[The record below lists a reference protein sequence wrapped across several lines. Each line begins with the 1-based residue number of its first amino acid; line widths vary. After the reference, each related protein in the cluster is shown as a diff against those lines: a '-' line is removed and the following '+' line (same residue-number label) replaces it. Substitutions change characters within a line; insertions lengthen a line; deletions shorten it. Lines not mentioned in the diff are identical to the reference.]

1 MNYGNRRWIAAL
13 SFVTLAGCVSQLPQ
27 NDVIPIDS
35 IPTFDASA
43 IVSSK
48 NGIIAS
54 DISRVP
60 GTICVPAASGLCD
73 SSGFVPGQY
82 LSDGATVGVTA
93 TTTTQPNFDSLLDNR
108 YTGTANVPFLSGSGS
123 AESYDEV
130 KATTVATAR
139 IADGAPNAG
148 FPGITVIRTALQNA
162 GLNPNVSSVYWI
174 SAASTISVSRNTYT
188 KVNSSAQVTGTG
200 FGANGG
206 TYNYGGIIQES
217 VWIGIFAHK
226 IDLAAPAARLART
239 GATLPPL
246 VTGPMLNL
254 DMTGN
259 WVRPAGAIPRK

>member
-1 MNYGNRRWIAAL
+1 MSYRGCRWIAAL
-13 SFVTLAGCVSQLPQ
+13 SFVTLAGCVPQLPQ

-93 TTTTQPNFDSLLDNR
+93 TTSTQPNFDSLLDNR
-108 YTGTANVPFLSGSGS
+108 YTGTADVPFLSGSGS
-123 AESYDEV
+123 DESYDEV

-139 IADGAPNAG
+139 IADGASNAG
-148 FPGITVIRTALQNA
+148 FPGVAAIRTALLNA
-162 GLNPNVSSVYWI
+162 GLDPNVASVYWI
-174 SAASTISVSRNTYT
+174 SAASTISVARNTYT
-188 KVNSSAQVTGTG
+188 KVTSTAQVTGTG

-226 IDLAAPAARLART
+226 IDLAAPTAKLAGNGASLPPVVNGPILKLDPTGNLAR
-239 GATLPPL
+239 P
-246 VTGPMLNL
+246 
-254 DMTGN
+254 
-259 WVRPAGAIPRK
+259 ISEIQRK